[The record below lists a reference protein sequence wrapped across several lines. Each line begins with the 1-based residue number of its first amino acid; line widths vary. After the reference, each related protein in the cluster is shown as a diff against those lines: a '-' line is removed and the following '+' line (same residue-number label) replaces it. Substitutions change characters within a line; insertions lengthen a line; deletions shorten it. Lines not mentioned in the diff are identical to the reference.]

1 MTILQYFFYL
11 SKEKLMSTQNEDNA
25 ISRSKRERSLR
36 TVTNANA
43 FERDQELNND
53 SLTRNTVAMF
63 SKTLDHDATT
73 LLPSSQDVMKLSMA
87 METGDLND
95 LANVTLSP
103 NATRK
108 LANPMGAFAVEM
120 MGQDSYG
127 LTMPACPELS
137 SDHAA
142 GEMVEVWEMNIQR
155 DTSFDELNFGGA
167 NTAADRAVT
176 NLNAFGAE
184 YKGPVNSTSGELT
197 RAELFRG
204 VAPGCLTGP
213 YVSQFLAHDFKMGAH
228 VISQKYNVHNGIYG
242 ITKSNFKAIADGAV
256 PVAQAADSAPQ
267 YIYNGRGL
275 GTLVHSD
282 FIYQHFYY
290 AAAML
295 AQGGTRHTAYTD
307 VDPSNSGAFLT
318 NGGPAFVAPAVAAV
332 SSHALTASW
341 VQKWRHH
348 MKLRP
353 ETMAARVVTG
363 LAGDTPVFY
372 SSNLITN
379 AQSTIDAVKAFNV
392 AEGGDNAPFLP
403 MLYAEGSPT
412 HPAYPAGH
420 AVIAGAN
427 ATILKLIYADT
438 NWSTMGNYSTVQH
451 STDGNSLVE
460 YSGSGA
466 SNLTVHGELNKLAAN
481 IAIGRNIAGVHYRA
495 DGDCGMML
503 GQKVA
508 IAYFKDYVKRQVE
521 LRGDITIVGFDGVE
535 VTV

>member
-1 MTILQYFFYL
+1 
-11 SKEKLMSTQNEDNA
+11 MSTQNEDNSIA
-25 ISRSKRERSLR
+25 NSKREKALR
-36 TVTNANA
+36 AVVQSHA
-43 FERDQELNND
+43 FERNQALNND
-53 SLTRNTVAMF
+53 ASTRNTVALF

-73 LLPSSQDVMKLSMA
+73 LLPSAPDVLSLALA

-95 LANVTLSP
+95 LANVNLSP

-108 LANPMGAFAVEM
+108 LANPMGAFATEL
-120 MGQDSYG
+120 MGQDAYG
-127 LTMPACPELS
+127 FTMPACPTLD

-142 GEMVEVWEMNIQR
+142 VEMVEVYEKNIQR
-155 DTSFDELNFGGA
+155 DISFDELNFGGA

-176 NLNAFGAE
+176 NLNAFGAD
-184 YKGPVNSTSGELT
+184 YKGPVNASTGALT

-204 VAPGCLTGP
+204 IAPGCLQGP

-228 VISQKYNVHNGIYG
+228 TIEQKYNVHNGVYG
-242 ITKSNFKAIADGAV
+242 ITKSNFKSIADGAV

-267 YIYNGRGL
+267 YIYNGKGL
-275 GTLVHSD
+275 ATLVHSD
-282 FIYQHFYY
+282 YIYQHFYY
-290 AAAML
+290 AGAML
-295 AQGGTRHTAYTD
+295 AHGGTRHTAYTD

-318 NGGPAFVAPAVAAV
+318 NGGPAFAAAAVAAV
-332 SSHALTASW
+332 SAHALTATW

-348 MKLRP
+348 LKLRP
-353 ETMAARVVTG
+353 ETMAARIVTG
-363 LAGDTPVFY
+363 KSGDTSVY
-372 SSNLITN
+372 YANSLTSN
-379 AQSTIDAVKAFNV
+379 AQSTLDAVKAFNA
-392 AEGGDNAPFLP
+392 AEGGDQAEWLP
-403 MLYAEGSPT
+403 LLYAEGSPT

-427 ATILKLIYADT
+427 ATILKLIYADE

-451 STDGNSLVE
+451 STDGNSLVS
-460 YSGSGA
+460 YSGADAGD
-466 SNLTVHGELNKLAAN
+466 LTVHSELNKLAAN
-481 IAIGRNIAGVHYRA
+481 ISIGRNIAGVHYRA

-508 IAYFKDYVKRQVE
+508 IAYFKDYIKRQAE

>member
-1 MTILQYFFYL
+1 
-11 SKEKLMSTQNEDNA
+11 MSTQNENNA
-25 ISRSKRERSLR
+25 ISRAKSERSLR

-43 FERDQELNND
+43 FERNQALNTD
-53 SLTRNTVAMF
+53 ASTRNTVAMF

-73 LLPSSQDVMKLSMA
+73 LLPSATDVVSLALA
-87 METGDLND
+87 METGDTAD
-95 LANVTLSP
+95 LANVNLSP

-108 LANPMGAFAVEM
+108 LANPLGAFAVEM

-127 LTMPACPELS
+127 LTMPACPALNT
-137 SDHAA
+137 DHAA

-167 NTAADRAVT
+167 NTDADRAVT
-176 NLNAFGAE
+176 NLNAFGAD
-184 YKGPVNSTSGELT
+184 YKGPVNPTSGALT

-213 YVSQFLAHDFKMGAH
+213 YVSQFLAHDFTLGAH
-228 VISQKYNVHNGIYG
+228 TITQKYNVHNGIYG
-242 ITKSNFKAIADGAV
+242 ITKANFKSIADGAV

-282 FIYQHFYY
+282 FVYQHFYY

-295 AQGGTRHTAYTD
+295 AHGGTRHSAYTD

-318 NGGPAFVAPAVAAV
+318 NGGPAFMAPAVAAV
-332 SSHALTASW
+332 SSHALTAAW

-348 MKLRP
+348 LKLRP

-363 LAGDTPVFY
+363 LAGDTPVYY
-372 SSNLITN
+372 SNNLITN

-403 MLYAEGSPT
+403 LLYAEGSPT

-438 NWSTMGNYSTVQH
+438 NWSTMGNYSAVQH
-451 STDGNSLVE
+451 STDGNSLVA
-460 YSGSGA
+460 YGGSDSGDV
-466 SNLTVHGELNKLAAN
+466 TVHGELNKLAAN
-481 IAIGRNIAGVHYRA
+481 IAIGRNIAGVHYRG

-508 IAYFKDYVKRQVE
+508 IAYFKDYVKRQIE